1 MRRPLSQLPTAPS
14 GVQVGSY
21 PTYREAQQAV
31 DHLSD
36 NGFPV
41 EHVSIVGSD
50 LQLVEHVTGRLTQ
63 GRAITAGAVGGAWWG
78 LFVGLLMSLFANAA
92 AGAFVLIITGV
103 ITGAVFGVIFG
114 WLGYRMTG
122 GERDFTSQTQVVAAR
137 YDLLCAAQHAQ
148 NARDLLAKLALRT
161 GDL

>member
-31 DHLSD
+31 DYLSD

-63 GRAITAGAVGGAWWG
+63 GRAVTAGAAGGAWWG

-92 AGAFVLIITGV
+92 AGAVVLILTGV
-103 ITGAVFGVIFG
+103 VTGAVFGVIFG

-137 YDLLCAAQHAQ
+137 YDLLCASQHAQ

-161 GDL
+161 GEL